1 MVEFLLA
8 LGAPTNFPDDEP
20 WATPLAWAVRRR
32 YDQIAEML
40 KAAGTL
46 GTLGGRTNRYCRS
59 GV

>member
-8 LGAPTNFPDDEP
+8 LGAPTNLPDDEP

-40 KAAGTL
+40 KAAGAF
-46 GTLGGRTNRYCRS
+46 
-59 GV
+59 